1 MANPI
6 VVLNGD
12 TNYFAVTYF
21 DNDDS
26 ARRSF
31 LESQWKTFNRYDPA
45 MNQSYQIWCRPTN
58 PNLEVLVDHFFP
70 KKNIPGRYRVETFIP
85 AIHATSRRVI
95 FTVTHAVNI
104 VSDQPQEETSM
115 AVVDMSNLK
124 DVWQPLGEFQLDGS
138 IHPFIGKVRQY
149 DLSLEDPPVEI
160 SFGPVRWVP
169 LFIDPSKPNRFDAP
183 VGTKEE
189 RNGVFPSGKAAFG
202 RYPVWVGAWFDAN
215 PFLNWYT
222 YGYHTGADLNLPGS
236 SAADKGKEIYSIGDG
251 VVTYAGRAGTWGNII
266 VIEHQNAL
274 VTLPNGQR
282 RRQVVYSRY
291 GHVDDHILVKKG
303 QSLKRGQNI
312 GYIGL
317 AANAVAGWHLHF
329 DICYT
334 DLLLR
339 RPAHWPNMDTIRAL
353 RWSNRDP
360 ESRGYRSAQSAV
372 LREVI
377 NNYLDPL
384 RFIMENHN

>member
-1 MANPI
+1 
-6 VVLNGD
+6 
-12 TNYFAVTYF
+12 
-21 DNDDS
+21 
-26 ARRSF
+26 
-31 LESQWKTFNRYDPA
+31 
-45 MNQSYQIWCRPTN
+45 
-58 PNLEVLVDHFFP
+58 
-70 KKNIPGRYRVETFIP
+70 
-85 AIHATSRRVI
+85 
-95 FTVTHAVNI
+95 
-104 VSDQPQEETSM
+104 
-115 AVVDMSNLK
+115 
-124 DVWQPLGEFQLDGS
+124 
-138 IHPFIGKVRQY
+138 
-149 DLSLEDPPVEI
+149 
-160 SFGPVRWVP
+160 
-169 LFIDPSKPNRFDAP
+169 
-183 VGTKEE
+183 
-189 RNGVFPSGKAAFG
+189 
-202 RYPVWVGAWFDAN
+202 VGAWFDAN